1 VRVRQSVAV
10 SFFIGKVYQRNCEM
24 EEGVEFYSTPFVFIT
39 DTFTGE
45 VLYGKDIGG
54 GHFFVLLVIG

>member
-1 VRVRQSVAV
+1 MG
-10 SFFIGKVYQRNCEM
+10 FD
-24 EEGVEFYSTPFVFIT
+24 STPFVFLT

-45 VLYGKDIGG
+45 VLYGKDIGD

>member
-1 VRVRQSVAV
+1 
-10 SFFIGKVYQRNCEM
+10 M
-24 EEGVEFYSTPFVFIT
+24 EFDSTPFVFLT

-45 VLYGKDIGG
+45 VLYGKDIGD